1 MLEALSYPFD
11 AEFILQNRRKL
22 KKELLS
28 DGSARTK
35 KRIALLG
42 GATTG
47 IIRPILELFLLD
59 AGVEPEFYE
68 SEYNRFWQDGM
79 FGTPELDAFA
89 PEIVYLHTCNRNL
102 SSLPELSD
110 DRDSADKK
118 L

>member
-79 FGTPELDAFA
+79 F
-89 PEIVYLHTCNRNL
+89 L
-102 SSLPELSD
+102 SLIHI
-110 DRDSADKK
+110 
-118 L
+118 

>member
-59 AGVEPEFYE
+59 AGVGCVCTGNCLP
-68 SEYNRFWQDGM
+68 S
-79 FGTPELDAFA
+79 
-89 PEIVYLHTCNRNL
+89 YLQPQSVLATGALRR
-102 SSLPELSD
+102 PGF
-110 DRDSADKK
+110 RRQKA
-118 L
+118 